1 MLLNKYI
8 KYTFLATTI
17 TTLLTACA
25 GSDGSNNS
33 STAPFTSKPISGA
46 AVDFYLKNA
55 TVKFDDCNDVTTTT
69 GEQGNS
75 LLIPLPTVITPQL
88 PSLGVQI

>member
-33 STAPFTSKPISGA
+33 STAPFAPKSISGA
-46 AVDFYLKNA
+46 AVDFYLANA
-55 TVKFDDCNDVTTTT
+55 TVKF
-69 GEQGNS
+69 E
-75 LLIPLPTVITPQL
+75 TVMA
-88 PSLGVQI
+88 